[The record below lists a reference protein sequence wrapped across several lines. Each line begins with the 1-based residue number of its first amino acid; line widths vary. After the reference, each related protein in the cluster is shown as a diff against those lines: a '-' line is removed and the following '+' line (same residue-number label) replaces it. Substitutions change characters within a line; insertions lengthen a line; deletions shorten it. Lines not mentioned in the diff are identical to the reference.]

1 MATSELAL
9 FPLHAVL
16 FRGSRLPLQVFEP
29 RYIRLIRQSMTD
41 EEAFGVILIQ
51 AGSDVR
57 MEPSDE
63 PELAEIGSY
72 ARVVDFDALP
82 NGLLG
87 ITVVG
92 ESRFRLLGRSVE
104 DDGLEIGQVEA
115 LVDPPPVP
123 VPSRFEP
130 LTRLLERAATH
141 PLGDAA
147 EPSPIAADA
156 SELAAR
162 LADLLPIGLAER
174 QELLELDDAV
184 ERLDRLFQLVG
195 SMTTSEH

>member
-1 MATSELAL
+1 
-9 FPLHAVL
+9 
-16 FRGSRLPLQVFEP
+16 
-29 RYIRLIRQSMTD
+29 
-41 EEAFGVILIQ
+41 
-51 AGSDVR
+51 
-57 MEPSDE
+57 
-63 PELAEIGSY
+63 
-72 ARVVDFDALP
+72 
-82 NGLLG
+82 
-87 ITVVG
+87 
-92 ESRFRLLGRSVE
+92 
-104 DDGLEIGQVEA
+104 
-115 LVDPPPVP
+115 VP